1 MDIKRLEAW
10 YDENHR
16 KLLFR
21 ETTDPYNIWV
31 SEIMLQQ
38 TQVETVL
45 PFFERFI
52 KKYPDIKTL
61 SKTDEETLKK
71 DVEGL
76 GYYRRFKY
84 MLKAAKMIVE
94 SFNSVF
100 PNAYKDVLSLPGI
113 GHYTAG
119 AIMSIAY
126 NQPYSALDGNVIRVL
141 SRYLNIKEDM
151 RIEKNRKTLDQIN
164 QSYIEKATPYKY
176 TQAMMELGATICRPK
191 NPKCEICPLKE
202 HCQAYEL
209 GIQNERPVLSKLN
222 DKKEFNYMTLKI
234 YDQDGY
240 IYLRKRTESLLEGMY
255 EYPQFESESIYD
267 VLNHLEQ
274 EGVVL
279 DVIHEEKT
287 VKHIFT
293 HQIWMMRVYE
303 TRLITKPKTEWIK
316 LSTNELNQIPMAI
329 AHRKIK

>member
-21 ETTDPYNIWV
+21 ETKEPYLIWV

-45 PFFERFI
+45 PFFKRFI
-52 KKYPDIKTL
+52 EKYPDVLTL
-61 SKTDEETLKK
+61 SKADEETLKK

-84 MLKAAKMIVE
+84 MLKAAKIIVE
-94 SFNSVF
+94 SFHGVF
-100 PNAYKDVLSLPGI
+100 PSDYKEVLSLPGV

-126 NQPYSALDGNVIRVL
+126 NKPYSALDGNVIRVL
-141 SRYLNIKEDM
+141 SRYLNIDDDF
-151 RIEKNRKTLDQIN
+151 RVEKNKKNLNQIN
-164 QSYIEKATPYKY
+164 QTYIENATPYKY

-191 NPKCEICPLKE
+191 NPKCEICPLNE
-202 HCQAYEL
+202 HCQAFEL
-209 GIQNERPVLSKLN
+209 GNQELRPVLSKLN
-222 DKKEFNYMTLKI
+222 DKKELSYITLKI
-234 YDQDGY
+234 YDQEGY

-255 EYPQFESESIYD
+255 EYPQIESESIYD
-267 VLNHLEQ
+267 TLSKLEEQ
-274 EGVVL
+274 GIIL
-279 DVIHEEKT
+279 DNMFEKQI
-287 VKHIFT
+287 VKHVFT
-293 HQIWMMRVYE
+293 HQIWIMHVYE
-303 TRLITKPKTEWIK
+303 TKLLSRPMAGWIK
-316 LSTNELNQIPMAI
+316 FDPQEIKHIPMAI

>member
-21 ETTDPYNIWV
+21 ETKDPYKIWV

-45 PFFERFI
+45 PFFKRFI
-52 KKYPDIKTL
+52 DKYPDVITL
-61 SKTDEETLKK
+61 AKTDEETLKK

-84 MLKAAKMIVE
+84 MLKAAKIIVE
-94 SFNSVF
+94 SFEGIF
-100 PNAYKDVLSLPGI
+100 PNDYQDVISLPGV

-126 NQPYSALDGNVIRVL
+126 NKAYSALDGNVIRVL
-141 SRYLNIKEDM
+141 SRYLNIEDDF
-151 RIEKNRKTLDQIN
+151 RVEKNRKKLN
-164 QSYIEKATPYKY
+164 QMNQTYIEKATPHKY
-176 TQAMMELGATICRPK
+176 TQAMMELGAVICRPK
-191 NPKCEICPLKE
+191 NPKCEMCPLNE

-209 GIQNERPVLSKLN
+209 GIQELRPVLSKLN
-222 DKKEFNYMTLKI
+222 DKKEFTYITLKI

-267 VLNHLEQ
+267 ALSHLE
-274 EGVVL
+274 EKGMIL
-279 DVIHEEKT
+279 DIVREEKV
-287 VKHIFT
+287 VKHVFT
-293 HQIWMMRVYE
+293 HQIWMMHVFE
-303 TRLITKPKTEWIK
+303 TKLLTKPNEDWIK
-316 LSTNELNQIPMAI
+316 LDPKEIKHIPMAI